1 MLHTIS
7 NSTIDIE
14 RINSHDAVVFWQN
27 GVTLALKNHILLNA
41 ILAKTGHCY
50 VLDSDVVARG
60 LNPLLDSRVTIVDMS
75 TIVTLSATYYPQ
87 MKW

>member
-14 RINSHDAVVFWQN
+14 RINSDDAVVFWQN
-27 GVTLALKNHILLNA
+27 GVTLALKNHLQLDA
-41 ILAKTGHCY
+41 ILAKTQHCY
-50 VLDSDVVARG
+50 VLDNDVMARG
-60 LNPLLDSRVTIVDMS
+60 LYPLLDSRVTMIDMS